1 MQTRTSVR
9 GEWRGR
15 GRESGR
21 TFEAADVA
29 RPLDDGHL
37 EAEADSKE
45 RDFLLARPLDRE
57 HHALRPAHAE
67 PARDKDPATRTSAS
81 HVRVCIDSTDPA
93 ETTARHASWYFAG
106 FVVCVSGSRS
116 EESTHWRTLAS
127 VWTEILHG
135 SYLQDEPAVT
145 PKCGVLERFGDRHV
159 RVVQVGVL
167 PNEHDRHVVDDPF
180 LPNHGVTIGRPIQLL
195 VPYRFVSSLQRDSK
209 SVPLSFISCVRVS
222 APRLRRFR
230 K

>member
-1 MQTRTSVR
+1 MCVREISGMKMISGCAASGWNSPEVAPDGIYTLDADTSECAR
-9 GEWRGR
+9 RMAREKGEG
-15 GRESGR
+15 EGR
-21 TFEAADVA
+21 TFKAADVA

-37 EAEADSKE
+37 KAEADPEE
-45 RDFLLARPLDRE
+45 RDLLLAGPLDRE
-57 HHALRPAHAE
+57 HHALRPAHAK

-81 HVRVCIDSTDPA
+81 HGKVCIDSTDPA

-159 RVVQVGVL
+159 RVVQIGVL

-180 LPNHGVTIGRPIQLL
+180 LPNHGVTIGRPIH
-195 VPYRFVSSLQRDSK
+195 
-209 SVPLSFISCVRVS
+209 
-222 APRLRRFR
+222 
-230 K
+230 